1 MCNQPE
7 RLRDALAP
15 LALQMAAPIGRWAM
29 AWVHGGEVLVARTPR
44 PGDGALALGPAIA
57 DPRSDSVL
65 LTARGADEPGDPD
78 DLPPFRFRRFFLSED
93 PTQTINAS
101 VWPELVAHVPEF
113 LRRNLRGRTTAEL
126 TLHTLV
132 ALLHDQGHHD
142 RVDDTTLRVG
152 ELARVLVEATG
163 LVRQG
168 LERAGLPVT
177 SGVIAASNSRAMV
190 VVARDQPLAIHALHV
205 DTDRGQRDPSFRGVL
220 ITAGLAPAPRTLDD
234 SAVPEVVPAGSVVTV
249 SRDLAVT
256 IAPLR

>member
-7 RLRDALAP
+7 RLRDALAT
-15 LALQMAAPIGRWAM
+15 LALQMPAPVGRWAM

-44 PGDGALALGPAIA
+44 PGDGPLELGPAVA
-57 DPRSDSVL
+57 EPRSDSVF

-93 PTQTINAS
+93 PTQAVAAS
-101 VWPELVAHVPEF
+101 VWPELAAHVPEF

-132 ALLHDQGHHD
+132 ALLHDQG
-142 RVDDTTLRVG
+142 RVDDEHLRVG
-152 ELARVLVEATG
+152 ELAQVLVEATG

-168 LERAGLPVT
+168 LSRVGLPLGD
-177 SGVIAASNSRAMV
+177 GVVAVSNSRAMAI
-190 VVARDQPLAIHALHV
+190 VARDQPLAVHALHV
-205 DTDRGQRDPSFRGVL
+205 DNERGQRDPSFRGVL
-220 ITAGLAPAPRTLDD
+220 VTAGHPPARRTLDD
-234 SAVPEVVPAGSVVTV
+234 SAVPELVPAGSVVTV
-249 SRDLAVT
+249 TRDLVLA